1 MIKIS
6 LNFNFYSQKEYEKAV
21 EKKEF
26 SAATEV
32 WLDNMPGVTSLP
44 DMPAATHV
52 WLYNMPGVTSLPDM
66 PKTSIYRD

>member
-26 SAATEV
+26 SAATHV
-32 WLDNMPGVTSLP
+32 WLD
-44 DMPAATHV
+44 
-52 WLYNMPGVTSLPDM
+52 NMPGVTSLPDM
-66 PKTSIYRD
+66 PKTSIYRDGIKIRRKP

>member
-26 SAATEV
+26 SAATHV

-44 DMPAATHV
+44 DMPAATFV
-52 WLYNMPGVTSLPDM
+52 
-66 PKTSIYRD
+66 